1 MAELKI
7 IHWKVWKMIDD
18 GLTNEFYE
26 IFWNQIKETYIN
38 SITEAKLQNKV
49 CPKGKQ
55 SLN

>member
-38 SITEAKLQNKV
+38 SITEAKLQNQV